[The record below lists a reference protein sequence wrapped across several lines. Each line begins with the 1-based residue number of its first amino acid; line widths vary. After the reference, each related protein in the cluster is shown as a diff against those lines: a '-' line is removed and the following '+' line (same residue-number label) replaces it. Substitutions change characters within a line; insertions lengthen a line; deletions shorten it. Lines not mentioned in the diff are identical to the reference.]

1 MTGTDTAFQLE
12 EATIAELHDA
22 IRAGKTTL
30 VKVVQH
36 YIDRARAYNG
46 VASMLLTED
55 GAPVPEAVGTV
66 RATAPLQFP
75 TETVK
80 ASKILP
86 DLDRYRGVPLQF
98 GTMEPTASDPGVQQQ
113 FGMIV
118 GKPNAGQVN
127 AIGTFNIR
135 GERSVTC
142 KGDFDRHPSLGALP
156 KGAPAACEFF
166 RQQPDAL
173 ERAAELDAQ
182 FG

>member
-46 VASMLLTED
+46 VASLLLTED

-98 GTMEPTASDPGVQQQ
+98 GTMGPRPRT
-113 FGMIV
+113 
-118 GKPNAGQVN
+118 
-127 AIGTFNIR
+127 
-135 GERSVTC
+135 
-142 KGDFDRHPSLGALP
+142 
-156 KGAPAACEFF
+156 PACSSSSA
-166 RQQPDAL
+166 
-173 ERAAELDAQ
+173 
-182 FG
+182 